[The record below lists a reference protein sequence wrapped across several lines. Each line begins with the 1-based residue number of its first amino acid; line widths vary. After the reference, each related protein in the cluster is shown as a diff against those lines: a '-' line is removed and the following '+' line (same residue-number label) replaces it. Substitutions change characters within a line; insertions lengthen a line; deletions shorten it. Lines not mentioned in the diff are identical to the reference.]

1 MFKNFNG
8 NEVEKA
14 QALLGIKVIKI
25 SVETGYFEGA
35 FYHAMDNVNL
45 DADKKEVVKKKLEQF
60 KSIMLSFNN
69 DDDFTEEFW
78 EKVMNI
84 NKEIYEILGLTEEE
98 YYTYSIEFASKHEEL
113 TMETVSK
120 QMAIVE

>member
-8 NEVEKA
+8 IEVTKEEV
-14 QALLGIKVIKI
+14 LLGVKVLKI
-25 SVETGYFEGA
+25 SVETGYFGGA
-35 FYHAMDNVNL
+35 FHYAADHVDL
-45 DADKKEVVKKKLEQF
+45 DADKREVVEKELESF
-60 KSIMLSFNN
+60 ESMMRSFNN

-98 YYTYSIEFASKHEEL
+98 YYAYSIEFASKHEEL